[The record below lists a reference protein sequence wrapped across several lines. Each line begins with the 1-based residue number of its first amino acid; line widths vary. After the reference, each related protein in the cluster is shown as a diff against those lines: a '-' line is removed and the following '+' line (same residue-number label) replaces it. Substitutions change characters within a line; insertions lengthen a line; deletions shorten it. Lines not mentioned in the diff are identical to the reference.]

1 MLTSVLPPAQ
11 QDTNRL
17 VPDAKKLTTGLES
30 CGLAAPDTAALL
42 MRLTAGDTYSDLA
55 RQIAEGTLLTKK
67 SRRGRENV
75 LAALRRRY
83 LNPPAPLASPARV
96 AAAFTLITAPI
107 ARNQLLLP
115 YLIAGDRGA
124 YDVIVEWV
132 TKRRIPGGRIT
143 SADVIAQ
150 LNHIFARHDRRPWA
164 ESLKQRWAQGIL
176 SVLRDVGAVGRG
188 RQREEFLA
196 YSVRPEAF
204 GFHLWG
210 LYDTGLR
217 GPALARSPFWRL
229 MLLSEDEVRQ
239 AVKMVAERAWWQY
252 TVIGGL
258 EELRPTATSLEDWL
272 KNALG

>member
-11 QDTNRL
+11 QDTNSL
-17 VPDAKKLTTGLES
+17 TPDAKKLTTGLES
-30 CGLAAPDTAALL
+30 CGLAAADTAALL

-83 LNPPAPLASPARV
+83 LNPPAPLAPPAR
-96 AAAFTLITAPI
+96 LAPGLRGI
-107 ARNQLLLP
+107 SAPMARNQLLLP
-115 YLIAGDRGA
+115 YLLAGDRGA
-124 YDVIVEWV
+124 YEVIVEWV
-132 TKRRIPGGRIT
+132 IKRRIPGGRIT
-143 SADVIAQ
+143 SADVVAR
-150 LNHIFARHDRRPWA
+150 LDEIFARHDRRPWA
-164 ESLKQRWAQGIL
+164 ASLKQRWAQGIL
-176 SVLRDVGAVGRG
+176 SVLRDTGAVGRG

-204 GFHLWG
+204 GFHIRG
-210 LYDTGLR
+210 LYDSGLR
-217 GPALARSPFWRL
+217 GPVLVRSPFWRL
-229 MLLSEDEVRQ
+229 MLLGEDEVRQ
-239 AVKMVAERAWWQY
+239 AVKMVAERGWWRY